1 MKREF
6 AKPYIM
12 VDNSPKGTIQ
22 NIAMFN
28 DCEDANQITRAIYGD
43 NAFAEE
49 YKWLVQAGDIYKDGI
64 FYTVDETGNEEPAE
78 YIPTDSERISQLSQE
93 NADLTI
99 VLADMIGGASV

>member
-12 VDNSPKGTIQ
+12 TDGDGTVQ

-28 DCEDANQITRAIYGD
+28 DYEEANQVTRTIYGE

-49 YKWLVQAGDIYKDGI
+49 YKWLVQAGDKYKDGI
-64 FYTVDETGNEEPAE
+64 FYTVDEKGNAELAE
-78 YIPTDSERISQLSQE
+78 YIPTDSEQISQLSQE
-93 NADLTI
+93 NAELTI